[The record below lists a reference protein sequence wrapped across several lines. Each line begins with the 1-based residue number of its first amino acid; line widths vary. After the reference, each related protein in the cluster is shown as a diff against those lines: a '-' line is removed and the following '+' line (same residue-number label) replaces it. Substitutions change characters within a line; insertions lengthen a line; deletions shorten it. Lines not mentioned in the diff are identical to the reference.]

1 MFVEDVARANLLALE
16 APAAG
21 LVANIARGEAVTLN
35 HVVAELR
42 DLTGRDLDPVHE
54 DPRPGDIRHSTAA
67 VTVAERDLGFRP
79 ETSLADGLRSVL
91 ESVGK
96 S

>member
-35 HVVAELR
+35 RIVAELR
-42 DLTGRDLDPVHE
+42 DLTGRDLEPVHE
-54 DPRPGDIRHSTAA
+54 DPRPGDIRHSAAA
-67 VTVAERDLGFRP
+67 VAVAESELGCRP
-79 ETSLADGLRSVL
+79 ERSLGEGLRAVL
-91 ESVGK
+91 DTLG
-96 S
+96 